1 MYETMPKHS
10 GFVKNVAYLIM
21 FIIGFGLIINGCNW
35 QTGLG
40 IFLVIWA
47 NNFDVIGRIK
57 PDANT

>member
-1 MYETMPKHS
+1 MYEIMPKHS

-21 FIIGFGLIINGCNW
+21 FIIGFGLIINSCNW

-47 NNFDVIGRIK
+47 NNFDTIRK
-57 PDANT
+57 FNNHANT